1 MSKKRSAPRLDI
13 TIRGVEADDWEDIA
27 AIQAAP
33 EVIYGTLQVPYKSR
47 DAIRERTENQPP
59 DMHGLVAVVDEQVV
73 GLLGLHV
80 DTGRRAHVAS
90 LGMMVHADFHGRG
103 VGNALMAAAIDL
115 AENWLAISRIEL
127 EVFPDNAPAIALYE
141 KFGFE
146 REGTL
151 REYAFRDGQYVDSY
165 LMARLRPDGK
175 PAP

>member
-1 MSKKRSAPRLDI
+1 
-13 TIRGVEADDWEDIA
+13 
-27 AIQAAP
+27 
-33 EVIYGTLQVPYKSR
+33 VPDKSR

-80 DTGRRAHVAS
+80 GTGRRAHVAS

-103 VGNALMAAAIDL
+103 VGSALMAAAIDL

-127 EVFPDNAPAIALYE
+127 EVFPDNAPAVALYE

-151 REYAFRDGQYVDSY
+151 REYAFPMAIVDSTSWRE
-165 LMARLRPDGK
+165 LRMASRAMDGPPDHRRWPRPRGSRVTCGG
-175 PAP
+175 PARNRRCK